1 MMQEFNEQRPTLYL
15 IRGVSGS
22 GKSTLAAQMSA
33 SMRIP
38 FIEADMYFYTGN
50 TYLFNQSELHNAHQ
64 WCQMQAEKELSKG
77 RSVIVS
83 NTSTTEK
90 EVQTYQ
96 DIALQFGANFVS
108 IIIENRNS
116 TESVH
121 NVPEDVLQRQRSR
134 FSIKL

>member
-1 MMQEFNEQRPTLYL
+1 MTEFNEQKPTLYL

-38 FIEADMYFYTGN
+38 FIEADMHFMENGV
-50 TYLFNQSELHNAHQ
+50 YLFNPLKLQEAHK
-64 WCQMQAEKELSKG
+64 WCQCTAQGEISRG

-90 EVQTYQ
+90 EVRTYQ

-108 IIIENRNS
+108 IIVENRKA

-121 NVPEDVLQRQRSR
+121 EVPEEVLQRQRSR
-134 FSIKL
+134 FSVKL

>member
-1 MMQEFNEQRPTLYL
+1 MTEFNEQKPTLYL

-33 SMRIP
+33 SMRVP
-38 FIEADMYFYTGN
+38 FIEADMYFMENGV
-50 TYLFNQSELHNAHQ
+50 YLFNPLKLQEAHK
-64 WCQMQAEKELSKG
+64 WCQCTAQGEISRG

-90 EVQTYQ
+90 EVRTYQ

-108 IIIENRNS
+108 IIVENRNA

-121 NVPEDVLQRQRSR
+121 EVPDEVLQRQRSR
-134 FSIKL
+134 FSVKL

>member
-1 MMQEFNEQRPTLYL
+1 MTEFNEQKPTLYL

-38 FIEADMYFYTGN
+38 FIEADMYFMENGV
-50 TYLFNQSELHNAHQ
+50 YLFNPLKLQEAHK
-64 WCQMQAEKELSKG
+64 WCQCTAQGEISRG

-90 EVQTYQ
+90 EVRTYQ
-96 DIALQFGANFVS
+96 DIALQFCANFVS
-108 IIIENRNS
+108 IIVENRNA

-121 NVPEDVLQRQRSR
+121 DVPEEVLQRQRSR
-134 FSIKL
+134 FSVKL

>member
-1 MMQEFNEQRPTLYL
+1 MTEFNEQKPTLYL

-38 FIEADMYFYTGN
+38 FIEADMYFMENGV
-50 TYLFNQSELHNAHQ
+50 YLFNPLKLQEAHK
-64 WCQMQAEKELSKG
+64 WCQCAAHGEISRG

-90 EVQTYQ
+90 EVRTYQ

-108 IIIENRNS
+108 IIVENRNA
-116 TESVH
+116 TDSVH
-121 NVPEDVLQRQRSR
+121 KVPDEVLQRQRSR
-134 FSIKL
+134 FSVKL